1 MGTTVESDRTS
12 ARSLPEALTRTLR
25 HEVGDLLQTVYA
37 AVAILQKRL
46 PAEATLERRVLGDL
60 RSRAEGCKR
69 LLDNVTD
76 LVSPLTLSI
85 EEVDLAQVAAGV
97 VAAVAPRYP
106 ALEIRAAP
114 SPPVRVPADERR
126 VTQVGELL
134 LTQACEAARHQV
146 WFRTQGPV
154 DGEAEWTVTDD
165 RPSVATEELEELFSP
180 FEMIRHGN
188 SRLGLALAQR
198 LVLLH
203 GGRIA
208 AENMPEGGFCIRVTL
223 PVKSVART
231 P

>member
-1 MGTTVESDRTS
+1 MDIMVESPQNS
-12 ARSLPEALTRTLR
+12 GRSLPEALTRTLR
-25 HEVGDLLQTVYA
+25 HEVGDLLQTIYA

-76 LVSPLTLSI
+76 LVSPLTLSL
-85 EEVDLAQVAAGV
+85 EEVDLAQLAAML
-97 VAAVAPRYP
+97 VAAVAPRFP
-106 ALEIRAAP
+106 KLELRAAP
-114 SPPVRVPADERR
+114 SPAVRVPADEKRLAQIG
-126 VTQVGELL
+126 QVL

-146 WFRTQGPV
+146 CFRTQRTA
-154 DGEAEWTVTDD
+154 DGEAEWSVTDD
-165 RPSVATEELEELFSP
+165 RPGFATQELEELFSP
-180 FEMIRHGN
+180 FEMIHHGN

-208 AENMPEGGFCIRVTL
+208 ADNMPEGGFCIRVTL
-223 PVKSVART
+223 PTQSPGRT